1 MQLSE
6 DLEPDNAAGQ
16 DGEATPSS
24 DPEPAPDQR
33 GRLRRSL
40 SLTFA
45 SAFVPGLGHL
55 LSGKKRTGIALLA
68 CYAALLITLVVAALK
83 VSTRRWLEL
92 GFDKQALDLVV
103 YGAAF
108 LAAAWPLIVLSAFLV
123 SKPDRMS
130 RLQGV
135 VSGVVVLVLCVS
147 VAAPFARVS
156 QMAYV
161 ARHDVLGIFEGNPVK
176 GDTNVSAK
184 DPFAHKP
191 RLNLLLLGGDAA
203 GNRTGVR
210 TDSIIVASVDTH
222 TGRTVL
228 ISLPR
233 NLNRAPFPVG
243 TPMRS
248 AYPHGFKCQ
257 PAIDCYLNAVYE
269 YGQEHPN
276 MVGHQTTHPGADLLA
291 QTVGQMLGMKI
302 DYYILAE
309 IFGFKNIV
317 QALGGVT
324 LRVTERIPVGGRTNA
339 NGQII
344 EYPVRYIE
352 PGLRHLNGED
362 ALWYGRARFGSDDY
376 QRMIRQRCLL
386 GAIARQADPVRVLFS
401 FNKLAKAAKKLV
413 ATDLPRSLMPA
424 LLELA
429 SSGKS
434 AKITGVSIDR
444 SVFGGNNDD
453 PDYGGIRQ
461 EARRIMRTETATAA
475 RPSSSPTAASSGP
488 SARSSSSPKAKSS
501 SSPSTASSP
510 TDLFASGRC
519 SYS

>member
-1 MQLSE
+1 MRLSE
-6 DLEPDNAAGQ
+6 DVDPGNAAGE
-16 DGEATPSS
+16 DGETTQQSR
-24 DPEPAPDQR
+24 PEAAPGDR
-33 GRLRRSL
+33 ALLRRSL
-40 SLTFA
+40 WLTFA

-55 LSGKKRTGIALLA
+55 LSGKKRIGIALLA
-68 CYAALLITLVVAALK
+68 CYAALLITAVVAALT

-92 GFDKQALDLVV
+92 GFDKQALDLVA

-108 LAAAWPLIVLSAFLV
+108 LAVAWPLIVLSAFLV

-130 RLQGV
+130 RVQRV
-135 VSGVVVLVLCVS
+135 VSGVVVLVLCLA
-147 VAAPFARVS
+147 VAVPFARAS

-161 ARHDVLGIFEGNPVK
+161 ARHDVLGIFEGNEVK

-184 DPFAHKP
+184 DPFEHKP
-191 RLNLLLLGGDAA
+191 RLNLLILGGDAA
-203 GNRTGVR
+203 GDRVGVR
-210 TDSIIVASVDTH
+210 TDSVMVASVDTH

-233 NLNRAPFPVG
+233 NLNRAPFPAG

-248 AYPHGFKCQ
+248 AYPNGFHCQ
-257 PAIDCYLNAVYE
+257 PTIDCYLNAVYE
-269 YGQEHPN
+269 YGEHHPE
-276 MVGHQTTHPGADLLA
+276 MVGQQTKHPGADLLA
-291 QTVGQMLGMKI
+291 QTVGEMLGMKI

-317 QALGGVT
+317 DALGGVT
-324 LRVTERIPVGGRTNA
+324 LRVKERIPVGGRTDA
-339 NGQII
+339 YGRIT

-401 FNKLAKAAKKLV
+401 FNGLAKAAKKLV

-429 SSGKS
+429 SSAKS

-453 PDYGGIRQ
+453 PDYGGIRE
-461 EARRIMRTETATAA
+461 EARRIMRSETAATAK
-475 RPSSSPTAASSGP
+475 PSSSPSGSSSGP
-488 SARSSSSPKAKSS
+488 SAHSSSSPKADSS
-501 SSPSTASSP
+501 SSHATASTA
-510 TDLFASGRC
+510 TDLFASGQC